1 MNKTVLLNEN
11 PVIYEKNEKSLKEWV
26 NFFDE
31 IKDTK
36 KKNFQI
42 EVIDKQEIYDL
53 LANITDPEH
62 PLTLEQLAVVNLDD
76 IHLQNDETDK
86 IVYLTVEITPTI
98 PHCSMATLIGL
109 CVRVRLERC
118 LPPRFR
124 INVKIKKNTH
134 QSEKQ
139 VNKQLRDK
147 ERVAAA
153 LGIKPATSKCYSWND
168 GFMCL
173 KIQNHFRIHMK

>member
-1 MNKTVLLNEN
+1 MSRTTLINEN
-11 PVIYEKNEKSLKEWV
+11 PIIYEKNEKSLKEWID
-26 NFFDE
+26 FFDE
-31 IKDTK
+31 IKDDK
-36 KKNFQI
+36 KENNFQI
-42 EVIDKQEIYDL
+42 EAIDKQEIYSL

-76 IHLQNDETDK
+76 IYLQDDETNK
-86 IVYLTVEITPTI
+86 IIYLTVELTPTI

-124 INVKIKKNTH
+124 INVKIKKDTH

-153 LGIKPATSKCYSWND
+153 LGI
-168 GFMCL
+168 FL
-173 KIQNHFRIHMK
+173 KSLNNF

>member
-1 MNKTVLLNEN
+1 MSRTTLINEN
-11 PVIYEKNEKSLKEWV
+11 PIIYEKNEKSLKEWID
-26 NFFDE
+26 FFDE
-31 IKDTK
+31 IKDDK
-36 KKNFQI
+36 KENNFQI
-42 EVIDKQEIYDL
+42 EAIDKQEIYSL

-76 IHLQNDETDK
+76 IYLQDDETNK
-86 IVYLTVEITPTI
+86 IIYLTVELTPTI

-124 INVKIKKNTH
+124 INVKIKKDTH

-153 LGIKPATSKCYSWND
+153 LENQQLANV
-168 GFMCL
+168 
-173 KIQNHFRIHMK
+173 IHGMMASCV